1 MAENMRLLI
10 DLFGQPEACL
20 IADII
25 QHLSDRKTEFDPGT
39 TYPMLHTTTLL
50 MKH

>member
-25 QHLSDRKTEFDPGT
+25 QHLSDRKTEFDPGID
-39 TYPMLHTTTLL
+39 TLVL
-50 MKH
+50 KGETL